1 MSEILNKQLDSMK
14 ITNDDLTFD
23 SDSFTILSIP
33 PSDLSNIDY
42 NDPSYVNNILGNLS
56 VHKLTSDKFLEGIAM
71 YSKIKDY
78 PNCHN
83 METEIIGF
91 NNKYVFEMTFL
102 TFDENIDVSN
112 YPKNDIGTLLN
123 IEGKNIIG
131 TCLIFKSLVSDED
144 YSMRLDN
151 ISVNDIGGLLE
162 SRKSPKMIL
171 YDMGDWVEEKVTNVE
186 NLKKNFFDDTIK
198 ELDLEFMNYNLKIL
212 YTESPYGEKPISEI
226 LDKKIENMIIYS
238 IYGNMI
244 DGFSLDELK
253 KIRYLISK
261 KIMDVDKDII
271 EHEKDEFGRKIIKTK
286 YRLLNLMYKKYKD
299 L

>member
-1 MSEILNKQLDSMK
+1 MSEVFSKQIESMK
-14 ITNDDLTFD
+14 ISNDDLTFE
-23 SDSFTILSIP
+23 SESFTIMSIP

-42 NDPSYVNNILGNLS
+42 NDPSYIHNILNKLSTHKVNNNN
-56 VHKLTSDKFLEGIAM
+56 FLESVAL
-71 YSKIKDY
+71 YSNIKEY

-102 TFDENIDVSN
+102 TFDENVDIYD

-144 YSMRLDN
+144 YSMRLEN
-151 ISVNDIGGLLE
+151 ITVNDIGELLE

-186 NLKKNFFDDTIK
+186 NYKKSFFDGNHIS
-198 ELDLEFMNYNLKIL
+198 ELDFEFMNYSLKIL
-212 YTESPYGEKPISEI
+212 YTESPYGEKAISEI

-253 KIRYLISK
+253 KIRYLVSK
-261 KIMDVDKDII
+261 KIMGVDKDII
-271 EHEKDEFGRKIIKTK
+271 ENEKDDLGRKIIKTK
-286 YRLLNLMYKKYKD
+286 YRLLNLMYKKYK
-299 L
+299 